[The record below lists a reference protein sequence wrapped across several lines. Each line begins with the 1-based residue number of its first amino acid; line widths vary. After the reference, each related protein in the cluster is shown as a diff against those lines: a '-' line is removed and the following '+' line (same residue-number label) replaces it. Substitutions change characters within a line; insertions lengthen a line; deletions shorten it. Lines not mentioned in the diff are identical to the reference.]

1 MHRSIVFGVSTVLFA
16 LLATLAVV
24 MTDLHD
30 RAFPQ
35 SIGAHA
41 TVSIDVSASSM
52 DDDEVFAELG
62 ALSDDLGLGLVK
74 VAPDLSGDQSGR
86 VFVVVGERGPGVSAA
101 PLFNDGTAQIR
112 GSEALASSYA
122 SGQYLVT
129 GDTARVAGLREWL
142 DREAITARWTD
153 DTTAGTLRA
162 LVVQQSFG
170 VTVLAAISLL
180 VALVLYWLSVKS
192 RGRSLRV
199 LAGTATRR
207 IQYEDVVG
215 LLVPIALAALVC
227 GAATVLAVAAWQG
240 WVFVPYL
247 VRTMLVLD
255 ALVIGAT
262 LVCAVLM
269 SVAAIPTV
277 RMLAER
283 IPEVTALN
291 RAATI
296 VKAVTFGLVIATV
309 TPSVAALVE
318 SRDAAAQQAQW
329 YALADEVSISVLGA
343 IGEDGFQAL
352 LAPMGEVVRDAEEQ
366 DALAFSYTWPAQY
379 LSENGGDP
387 GSYQAVTLVN
397 PRWLELMDVEIPAGP
412 GAPGTAVLQALPEV
426 PAGIGGWLLPNLEL
440 WARDGQDPRSVLGS
454 FSVYDHQG
462 STSLPLSE
470 AGSGELLFVDD
481 VLVLVAP
488 DVHTTFDDDFL
499 ASLTSTSNIVFDGLG
514 PTQELVREHGLQ
526 DQTRVQLIA
535 EEGVLRAQYAAYF
548 AWLQGLSLVALAVAL
563 VVAASISAFIVAVVR
578 ARRDFPLVLAGAGWN
593 QVIGR
598 RVLTDWAVL
607 ASITALVLL
616 LPGFEAW
623 EPVVVA
629 AALAAAVV
637 LGTHV
642 GAARWSFHNVS
653 TRRV

>member
-1 MHRSIVFGVSTVLFA
+1 MHRSIVFAVSTVLFG

-62 ALSDDLGLGLVK
+62 ALSDELDLGLLK

-86 VFVVVGERGPGVSAA
+86 VFVVVGEHGPRASTVA
-101 PLFNDGTAQIR
+101 LFNDGDAQIR
-112 GSEALASSYA
+112 DNEALASSYA

-129 GDTARVAGLREWL
+129 GDAARVGGFREWL

-153 DTTAGTLRA
+153 DTTAGKLRA

-170 VTVLAAISLL
+170 VTVLAATALL
-180 VALVLYWLSVKS
+180 VALVLYWLSVTS

-215 LLVPIALAALVC
+215 LLAPITLAALVC
-227 GAATVLAVAAWQG
+227 GAATVLAVGAWQG

-247 VRTMLVLD
+247 ARTLLVLD
-255 ALVIGAT
+255 VLVITAT

-269 SVAAIPTV
+269 SIAAIPTV

-296 VKAVTFGLVIATV
+296 VKAVTFALVIATV

-318 SRDAAAQQAQW
+318 SQDAAAQQAQW
-329 YALADEVSISVLGA
+329 HALADEVSISVLGA

-352 LAPMGEVVRDAEEQ
+352 LAPMGEVVRDAEAR
-366 DALAFSYTWPAQY
+366 DALAFSSTWPARY

-387 GSYQAVTLVN
+387 GPYEAVTLVN
-397 PRWLELMDVEIPAGP
+397 PRWLELMDVEIPAGQA
-412 GAPGTAVLQALPEV
+412 APGTAGLQALPEV
-426 PAGIGGWLLPNLEL
+426 PTGVGGWLLPNLEL
-440 WARDGQDPRSVLGS
+440 WARDGQDGRSVLDS
-454 FSVYDHQG
+454 LSVYDHQG
-462 STSLPLSE
+462 TTSLPLSE
-470 AGSGELLFVDD
+470 AGSGELLFLDD
-481 VLVLVAP
+481 VLVLVAS
-488 DVHTTFDDDFL
+488 DVRATFDDDFL
-499 ASLTSTSNIVFDGLG
+499 ASLTSTSNVVFDGLG
-514 PTQELVREHGLQ
+514 PTQGLIREHGLQ

-535 EEGVLRAQYAAYF
+535 EAGRTGTGSARQ
-548 AWLQGLSLVALAVAL
+548 
-563 VVAASISAFIVAVVR
+563 ASRS
-578 ARRDFPLVLAGAGWN
+578 
-593 QVIGR
+593 GR
-598 RVLTDWAVL
+598 W
-607 ASITALVLL
+607 
-616 LPGFEAW
+616 
-623 EPVVVA
+623 
-629 AALAAAVV
+629 
-637 LGTHV
+637 
-642 GAARWSFHNVS
+642 
-653 TRRV
+653 